1 MAKHKILVVDDE
13 EDITNTV
20 AIMLRSRGF
29 DVVTAYEGSD
39 GFAKAKSEH
48 PDIILID
55 IMMPVMDGFET
66 CIKLKSNKETQK
78 IPIIMFS
85 ANGENAAVTKA
96 NKVGAE
102 DFVVKPFN
110 LPVLVSKLNRLLAKR
125 NK

>member
-1 MAKHKILVVDDE
+1 MAKRKILVVDDE

-20 AIMLRSRGF
+20 AMMLRSRGF
-29 DVVTAYEGSD
+29 DVVTALEGTE

-48 PDIILID
+48 PDIILLD
-55 IMMPVMDGFET
+55 IIMPVMDGFDT
-66 CIKLKSNKETQK
+66 CVKLKSDKETQK

-96 NKVGAE
+96 NRVGAE

-110 LPVLVSKLNRLLAKR
+110 LSVLLSKLNRLLAKR
-125 NK
+125 SK

>member
-1 MAKHKILVVDDE
+1 MAKRKVLVVDDE

-39 GFAKAKSEH
+39 GFAKAKIER
-48 PDIILID
+48 PDIILLD
-55 IMMPVMDGFET
+55 IVMPVMDGFDT
-66 CIKLKSNKETQK
+66 CVKLKSDKETQK

-85 ANGENAAVTKA
+85 ASSENVSVTKA

-110 LPVLVSKLNRLLAKR
+110 LTVLLSKLNRLLAK
-125 NK
+125 KAK